1 MQILNIIFEIDSVL
15 RKALKAKESLS
26 RGNHNEGFPSLT
38 INLKASVKRPSLN
51 IKYFSGNPLKFQ
63 SFLDN
68 FNAAIHENDKIPPIP
83 QLFEIFLKGSTAG
96 CISDLNFIADYY
108 KQALET
114 RATLWQATSNSNTF

>member
-1 MQILNIIFEIDSVL
+1 M
-15 RKALKAKESLS
+15 KTKESLS
-26 RGNHNEGFPSLT
+26 RGNHNESFPSLT

-83 QLFEIFLKGSTAG
+83 QLFEIWKGSTAG

-114 RATLWQATSNSNTF
+114 RATLWQATSNSNTYWPAAFD